1 MPFVV
6 SFVLFSCQLVG
17 LELGRLYFLPPPL
30 SSPPTPL
37 LSPASTPAFANLYFR
52 RLDSCRRVPPGV
64 AGGRR
69 APPSK
74 IVVFHR
80 FFVHWRPK
88 IVKNRCFFNVFR
100 TKSLKIVENRCF
112 SIVFRTN
119 SSKIIENRCFS
130 IVFRTN
136 SSKIVENRC
145 FSIVF
150 RTFSFQHR

>member
-1 MPFVV
+1 MSRARTTLFLSSP
-6 SFVLFSCQLVG
+6 LFSCL
-17 LELGRLYFLPPPL
+17 PPL
-30 SSPPTPL
+30 SWPT
-37 LSPASTPAFANLYFR
+37 TPAFAKLYFR
-52 RLDSCRRVPPGV
+52 RLDLGCRLVFPGSPRA
-64 AGGRR
+64 AGCRR

-119 SSKIIENRCFS
+119 SSKI
-130 IVFRTN
+130 
-136 SSKIVENRC
+136 VENRC

>member
-1 MPFVV
+1 MLGWFIFY
-6 SFVLFSCQLVG
+6 SLALLC
-17 LELGRLYFLPPPL
+17 LELGPLYFSPLL
-30 SSPPTPL
+30 SSPVSL
-37 LSPASTPAFANLYFR
+37 LSPGPRPPPSQSFIFVVPVGVAG
-52 RLDSCRRVPPGV
+52 CRRVSPGA
-64 AGGRR
+64 AGCRR

-80 FFVHWRPK
+80 FFVHWRPQ

-119 SSKIIENRCFS
+119 SSKI
-130 IVFRTN
+130 
-136 SSKIVENRC
+136 VENRC

>member
-1 MPFVV
+1 MYQKT
-6 SFVLFSCQLVG
+6 LFSCTPVSRARTTLFSCTPVSRARTT
-17 LELGRLYFLPPPL
+17 LFLSSPLFSCLPPL
-30 SSPPTPL
+30 SW
-37 LSPASTPAFANLYFR
+37 PATPAFAKLYFR
-52 RLDSCRRVPPGV
+52 RSCGCRRVPPGV
-64 AGGRR
+64 AGCRR

-119 SSKIIENRCFS
+119 SSKI
-130 IVFRTN
+130 
-136 SSKIVENRC
+136 VENRC